1 MILRPEIN
9 SDDLDKIVRNDFE
22 IDAKTAKEID
32 KYKLFDGLFALANSW
47 VPDTEETDYVSFF
60 AMLSLMINDSN
71 SQNALDLM

>member
-71 SQNALDLM
+71 S